1 MIAISHR
8 GGATVP
14 VPNSPRSRRFSFFSR
29 KPVPFNRDLF
39 HPLWCTKGAGWL
51 LKSFCFH
58 LSCWGGRRKNHK
70 TTGPEYHPASKQ
82 KKKGPTRPRSL
93 APRSGIREPF
103 AAIYDYGDHLPNEA
117 NYRATNRGGDAF
129 DFVGAMID
137 RGFGWMIELIE
148 DVVFHDRFENH

>member
-1 MIAISHR
+1 M
-8 GGATVP
+8 
-14 VPNSPRSRRFSFFSR
+14 PRSQSQIALEVVGFLSS
-29 KPVPFNRDLF
+29 PENPYLLTGTSLI
-39 HPLWCTKGAGWL
+39 LWCTKGAGWL
-51 LKSFCFH
+51 AAEIVLFSFI
-58 LSCWGGRRKNHK
+58 LLRRSSEESQNN
-70 TTGPEYHPASKQ
+70 GPRVSPGKQ
-82 KKKGPTRPRSL
+82 AKKKGPTRPRSL

-103 AAIYDYGDHLPNEA
+103 AAICDYGDHLPNEA